1 VRAKTIVF
9 IHGMGGW
16 GPEDLGGKYPY
27 WGEALRQL
35 GSPFTVH
42 EAKCGPISSLHDR
55 ACEVFAQIKGARID
69 YGEAHSREAG
79 HARFS
84 RDFSSRGFLSDWSE
98 ENPVVLVGHSAGAP
112 TALVLQKLLAE
123 DFWGLGS
130 NANWVEAIVSIAG
143 ALNGST
149 LAYNLC
155 NDATGR
161 LQARPSALV
170 GQALALVARV
180 LNRGSPP
187 LFDLHLDQWTG
198 PDSSGAAFDRMAFGR
213 FAASDD
219 NLLHDM
225 TLHGARRTLERC
237 ETFFETYYLALVAC
251 ATTPQRRFSLPFLPL
266 VERPDLAM
274 IVRQP
279 YGGLYICHRGE
290 FAAPPIE
297 GWGEGELTMEQWRA
311 NDGSVNSISQ
321 RYPFLAGRHAIG
333 GEGVFSNPRLAPGGW
348 FYENLEDATGRKF
361 DHLDPV
367 HGAMMRASTAQ
378 REAHRKLYR
387 DLHARLLSLGEEAP
401 TAARQAA
408 WV

>member
-1 VRAKTIVF
+1 
-9 IHGMGGW
+9 MGGW
-16 GPEDLGGKYPY
+16 GPEDLGGLYPY
-27 WGEALRQL
+27 WGDALRQM
-35 GSPFTVH
+35 GSPFRVF

-55 ACEVFAQIKGARID
+55 ACEVFAQIKGTRID
-69 YGEAHSREAG
+69 YGEAHSEEAG

-84 RDFSSRGFLSDWSE
+84 RDFTGRGFLSDWSE
-98 ENPVVLVGHSAGAP
+98 DNPVILIGHSAGAP
-112 TALVLQKLLAE
+112 TALLFQKLLAQ
-123 DFWGLGS
+123 DFWGVGS
-130 NANWVEAIVSIAG
+130 NANWIEGIVSIAG

-170 GQALALVARV
+170 GQALSLLSRV
-180 LNRGSPP
+180 LHFGSPP

-198 PDSSGAAFDRMAFGR
+198 MGEGSDRAAFGR

-225 TLHGARRTLERC
+225 TLHGARRTLEHC
-237 ETFFETYYLALVAC
+237 ETFEESYYLSLVAC
-251 ATTPQRRFSLPFLPL
+251 ATSPGRRLPFLAP

-290 FAAPPIE
+290 FAAPPID
-297 GWGEGELTMEQWRA
+297 GWGEGDLTMEQWRA
-311 NDGSVNSISQ
+311 NDGCVNTISQ
-321 RYPFLAGRHAIG
+321 RYPFLAGRHPIG
-333 GEGVFSNPRLAPGGW
+333 GEGVFLNDRLGPGGW

-367 HGAMMRASTAQ
+367 HGALTRTSAAQ
-378 REAHRKLYR
+378 REAHRKLYTK
-387 DLHARLLSLGEEAP
+387 LYWRLLSLGEEAEEF
-401 TAARQAA
+401 AARAA
-408 WV
+408 CQ

>member
-1 VRAKTIVF
+1 MRARTIVF

-16 GPEDLGGKYPY
+16 GPEDLGGRYPY
-27 WGEALRQL
+27 WGDALRQL
-35 GSPFTVH
+35 GEPFDVH

-69 YGEAHSREAG
+69 YGEAHSNEMG

-84 RDFSSRGFLSDWSE
+84 RDFTRRGFLPIWSAQ
-98 ENPVVLVGHSAGAP
+98 NPVVLVGHSAGAP
-112 TALVLQKLLAE
+112 TALLLQKLLAE
-123 DFWGLGS
+123 DFWGVGS
-130 NANWVEAIVSIAG
+130 NAHWVEGIVSIAG

-155 NDATGR
+155 NDETGR
-161 LQARPSALV
+161 LQARPSAVV
-170 GQALALVARV
+170 GAGLALLARV
-180 LNRGSPP
+180 LRIGSPP
-187 LFDLHLDQWTG
+187 LFDLHLDQWIG
-198 PDSSGAAFDRMAFGR
+198 PDASDRSAFGR

-237 ETFFETYYLALVAC
+237 ATFDESYYLSLVAC
-251 ATTPQRRFSLPFLPL
+251 ATTPQRRLPFLPM

-279 YGGLYICHRGE
+279 FGGLYMCHRGE
-290 FAAPPIE
+290 FAEPPID

-311 NDGSVNSISQ
+311 NDGAVNTISQ
-321 RYPFLAGRHAIG
+321 RYPFLAGEHPVG
-333 GEGVFSNPRLAPGGW
+333 GEGVFSNMRLAPGSW

-367 HGAMMRASTAQ
+367 HGGPLRTSAAQ

-387 DLHARLLSLGEEAP
+387 DLHARLLSLGEEARAP
-401 TAARQAA
+401 ATWA
-408 WV
+408 

>member
-1 VRAKTIVF
+1 MRAKAIVF

-16 GPEDLGGKYPY
+16 GPLDLGGLYSY
-27 WGEALRQL
+27 WGDALRQM
-35 GSPFTVH
+35 GSPFRAF

-55 ACEVFAQIKGARID
+55 ACEVFAQIKGTRID
-69 YGEAHSREAG
+69 YGEAHSEEAG

-84 RDFSSRGFLSDWSE
+84 RDFEGRGFLPDWSE
-98 ENPVVLVGHSAGAP
+98 DNPVILIGHSAGAP
-112 TALVLQKLLAE
+112 TALLLQKLLAE

-130 NANWVEAIVSIAG
+130 NANWVESIVSIAG

-155 NDATGR
+155 NDTTGR
-161 LQARPSALV
+161 LQSRPSALV
-170 GQALALVARV
+170 GQALSLLSRV
-180 LNRGSPP
+180 LHLGSPR
-187 LFDLHLDQWTG
+187 LFDLHLDQWIGTEG
-198 PDSSGAAFDRMAFGR
+198 TDRAAFGR

-237 ETFFETYYLALVAC
+237 ETFEESYYLSLVAC
-251 ATTPQRRFSLPFLPL
+251 ATTPQRRLPFLPRI
-266 VERPDLAM
+266 ERPDLAM

-290 FAAPPIE
+290 FAEPPFA
-297 GWGEGELTMEQWRA
+297 GWGEGDLTMEQWRA
-311 NDGSVNSISQ
+311 NDGCVNTISQ
-321 RYPFLAGRHAIG
+321 RYPFLAGTHPVG
-333 GEGVFSNPRLAPGGW
+333 GEGVFSNPQLGPGGW

-367 HGAMMRASTAQ
+367 HGGPLRTSAVQ

-387 DLHARLLSLGEEAP
+387 DLYARLLTLGEEAP
-401 TAARQAA
+401 PQAA
-408 WV
+408 CG

>member
-1 VRAKTIVF
+1 VRARTIVF

-16 GPEDLGGKYPY
+16 GPDDLGGRFPY
-27 WGEALRQL
+27 WGDAFGQF
-35 GSPFTVH
+35 GPPFSLH

-55 ACEVFAQIKGARID
+55 ACEVFAQIMGTRID
-69 YGEAHSREAG
+69 YGEAHSETAG

-84 RDFSSRGFLSDWSE
+84 RDFSGRGFLPDWSE
-98 ENPVVLVGHSAGAP
+98 DDPVILVGHSAGAP
-112 TALVLQKLLAE
+112 TALLLQKLLE
-123 DFWGLGS
+123 QDFWGVGS

-149 LAYNLC
+149 LAYNVC

-161 LQARPSALV
+161 LQARPSSVV
-170 GQALALVARV
+170 GQGLALLARV
-180 LNRGSPP
+180 LHRGSPP
-187 LFDLHLDQWTG
+187 LFDLHLDQWIG
-198 PDSSGAAFDRMAFGR
+198 PEGNGEASDRTAFSR

-225 TLHGARRTLERC
+225 TLHGARRTLETC
-237 ETFFETYYLALVAC
+237 ETFFDTYYLSLVAR

-266 VERPDLAM
+266 VERPDLTM
-274 IVRQP
+274 ILRQP

-311 NDGSVNSISQ
+311 NDGCVNSISQ
-321 RYPFLAGRHAIG
+321 RYPFLAGRHPVRC
-333 GEGVFSNPRLAPGGW
+333 EGVLSNARLARGGW
-348 FYENLEDATGRKF
+348 YYEELEDAIGRKF

-367 HGAMMRASTAQ
+367 HGAMYRTSAAQ
-378 REAHRKLYR
+378 REAHRALYAKLY
-387 DLHARLLSLGEEAP
+387 ARLLALREGAHSAP
-401 TAARQAA
+401 AQAA
-408 WV
+408 CA